1 MVYQSTTMKTD
12 ERDEENIIVTI
23 IIKQLQLQQMSAKMG
38 CDKWQLQL
46 WQTELETTLTL
57 SYHCNF
63 KTAIK

>member
-46 WQTELETTLTL
+46 
-57 SYHCNF
+57 
-63 KTAIK
+63 